1 MILQE
6 SFQLLIVYNYDFTP
20 WLLTLLLNYVFIKI
34 ILLWGKGIWKTLS
47 LACSVIYTGSCNTCN
62 LCHNTF
68 AVCVL
73 LRQEAGLWRG
83 PDGGHWLDI
92 NLAFPTTWVTVIG
105 MNCCYFP
112 GVPGLQCWAVTGCC
126 WGLGAAE
133 LQGTRCQPWLPSPSR
148 GMFGSLAH
156 QASCVCIKGHIK
168 TLGLWL
174 HFQFLGLRK
183 LLASRGQETRNF
195 RVTGSKALSCVCTLI

>member
-47 LACSVIYTGSCNTCN
+47 LACSVIYTGSCNTCICATIP
-62 LCHNTF
+62 LQF
-68 AVCVL
+68 VCFCDRKQDSGGDL
-73 LRQEAGLWRG
+73 I
-83 PDGGHWLDI
+83 DGGHWLDI
-92 NLAFPTTWVTVIG
+92 NLAFPTNW
-105 MNCCYFP
+105 NELLLFP

-133 LQGTRCQPWLPSPSR
+133 L
-148 GMFGSLAH
+148 
-156 QASCVCIKGHIK
+156 
-168 TLGLWL
+168 
-174 HFQFLGLRK
+174 
-183 LLASRGQETRNF
+183 
-195 RVTGSKALSCVCTLI
+195 